1 MPSLHK
7 SGGILSVNNSST
19 KYNKRKGKI
28 TMTQDKI
35 SNKSRQNSYITAII
49 LQLHELK
56 AKENKLVFRR
66 DLKSPKLL
74 EENKPKRYDDIAMPK
89 IFKRNAD
96 PCTIVGC
103 KWFKS
108 GEHVYIP
115 YYIDT
120 NYSPEERH
128 QILAVLQRFNKSTC
142 IRFVPFKLKNSD
154 YLYFYTRPN
163 EGCWSYIG
171 RQGGGQFISLERNKC
186 LRTSTVSHEVLHA
199 LGFNHEQVRIDRD
212 EYIRVLFQNI
222 KPEQR
227 FNFWKVRT
235 NNMGSPYD
243 YNSVMHYKKYA
254 FSKNGQPTIAA
265 RSHQIHSFG
274 NSYGM
279 SNTDIDRVNKLYN
292 CRKN

>member
-1 MPSLHK
+1 MSNEKKIQLFYLLLLLPSEEM
-7 SGGILSVNNSST
+7 SLSWSKPTNQS
-19 KYNKRKGKI
+19 
-28 TMTQDKI
+28 Q
-35 SNKSRQNSYITAII
+35 
-49 LQLHELK
+49 
-56 AKENKLVFRR
+56 
-66 DLKSPKLL
+66 
-74 EENKPKRYDDIAMPK
+74 EEGLSPKRYDDIAMPK

-128 QILAVLQRFNKSTC
+128 QILAVLQRFNKATC
-142 IRFVPFKLKNSD
+142 IRFVPFKLQNSD

-222 KPEQR
+222 KPGR